1 MLSQT
6 NYIFTNY
13 GILTMDELFTQYTT
27 YTTAYDEAVA
37 NNTTT
42 AEIKPALMTFDTT
55 NYNYNFTTD
64 YTITET
70 DENNMVDIYECKFLD
85 GYTNRNITLNC
96 TRDTQIYQYNVL
108 NTENSSIINKNI
120 QVLQYIKNNKRRKKI
135 NLGWKS
141 LSELYNYATKMHNI
155 CLGDNLVKFISK
167 IYKQPEI
174 GYTISVPCFA
184 SMTIST
190 FYNFILIK

>member
-27 YTTAYDEAVA
+27 YTTAYDKAVA

-42 AEIKPALMTFDTT
+42 TEIKPALMTFDTT

-108 NTENSSIINKNI
+108 NTENSSLINKNI

-190 FYNFILIK
+190 FYNFILVK